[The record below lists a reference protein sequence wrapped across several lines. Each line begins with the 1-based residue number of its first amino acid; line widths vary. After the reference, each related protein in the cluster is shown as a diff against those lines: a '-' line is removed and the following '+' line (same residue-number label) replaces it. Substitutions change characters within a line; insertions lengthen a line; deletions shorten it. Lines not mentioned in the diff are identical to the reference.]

1 MFKFLK
7 QIFAKEE
14 QSVEVRTEEVQDWF
28 NNITS
33 KENHDSYFA
42 RIEEIKKELITNV
55 NSLKEQNVSEKDAK
69 QVEARVQN
77 IVLGHKAKYC
87 QEVERFA
94 EKLVPT
100 QKAPEFNVILDKEIQ
115 ELAVKTSKS
124 YQAVQHLFF
133 KQVEPVYKM
142 IGELNLLA
150 KNFDTTKA
158 EKLQQ
163 MQTIITSIHE
173 GIQSKKDIESWI
185 VDKKNKIGL
194 LEENQKEQVSNVSQ
208 LKESAELKEYELLV
222 EKKNEIEESL
232 AKIENEIFSFFA
244 KLQKPLKRYER
255 VALNEGPIA
264 QYIENSVEALPNDS
278 DLEILEVLNNL
289 KNNLDFDEKQK
300 NKFIELIEN
309 NNLTQIQIEQ
319 KELNAKKQSIAKEI
333 EGMDITNTIANAER
347 KVSEVIHKIEYEN
360 KELEDL
366 QSKLT
371 KVDSEDN
378 KKEFC
383 LLVKEVF
390 GITFS
395 FSS

>member
-1 MFKFLK
+1 ML
-7 QIFAKEE
+7 
-14 QSVEVRTEEVQDWF
+14 
-28 NNITS
+28 
-33 KENHDSYFA
+33 
-42 RIEEIKKELITNV
+42 
-55 NSLKEQNVSEKDAK
+55 
-69 QVEARVQN
+69 
-77 IVLGHKAKYC
+77 VL
-87 QEVERFA
+87 
-94 EKLVPT
+94 
-100 QKAPEFNVILDKEIQ
+100 N
-115 ELAVKTSKS
+115 
-124 YQAVQHLFF
+124 
-133 KQVEPVYKM
+133 
-142 IGELNLLA
+142 
-150 KNFDTTKA
+150 
-158 EKLQQ
+158 
-163 MQTIITSIHE
+163 
-173 GIQSKKDIESWI
+173 
-185 VDKKNKIGL
+185 
-194 LEENQKEQVSNVSQ
+194 
-208 LKESAELKEYELLV
+208 LLV